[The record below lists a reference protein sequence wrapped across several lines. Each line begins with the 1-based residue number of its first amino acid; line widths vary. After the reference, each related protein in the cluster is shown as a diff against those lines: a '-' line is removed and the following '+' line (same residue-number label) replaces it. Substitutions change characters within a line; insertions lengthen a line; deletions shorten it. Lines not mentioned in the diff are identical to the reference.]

1 MLELTSYHALA
12 KNMIDDLVK
21 HGYGQIVIDA
31 VTIKGNEKTRLEIRF
46 GKSYL
51 FIIERENKLDNL
63 YWQDNKI
70 IYIYIKT

>member
-63 YWQDNKI
+63 Y
-70 IYIYIKT
+70 